1 MKKSRPVLFALIV
14 IVLMFVGIMTYR
26 NYYLKGLTEA
36 NLGELVSSVKDGKI
50 RDYHNTIGVSS
61 RADIHYVSDDLLS
74 VYKVYYGNYTIYL
87 AKEESA
93 SWSAMALQEPLNKVG
108 ISFEESEDGLIFYY
122 YGEEL
127 STIVE

>member
-1 MKKSRPVLFALIV
+1 MKRNKPVLFALFLVV
-14 IVLMFVGIMTYR
+14 ILFVGILAYR
-26 NYYLKGLTEA
+26 NFYLKDLTAA

-61 RADIHYVSDDLLS
+61 KEDIHYVYDNLMQ

-87 AKEESA
+87 AAEETSA
-93 SWSAMALQEPLNKVG
+93 WSPMALQESLNRIG
-108 ISFEESEDGLIFYY
+108 ISFEEDDGKLIFYY
-122 YGEEL
+122 FGEEL